1 MTTATKTKDEQ
12 TITNRCDHGKVKI
25 GSVFSRHSHGEVLII
40 DRMANNG
47 RGLAKLRN
55 SAGKVWEIGIDI
67 LEWEFSFADQFET
80 EETLSRTKVIEKLKE
95 HPGTAMT
102 IVFAKKVVAKDVAKA
117 LEEGKGSSTQ
127 KDWTAKIKGLL
138 EGPERTMV
146 GHHSLAFDEHQ
157 RLRFVEQKNAKS
169 GLPEARLVDLRT
181 LKSLVVDRVR
191 YTVKN

>member
-12 TITNRCDHGKVKI
+12 AIKNRCDHGKVKA
-25 GSVFSRHSHGEVLII
+25 GSIFSRHSHGEVLVI
-40 DRMANNG
+40 DRTANNG

-55 SAGKVWEIGIDI
+55 SAGKTWEIGIDI

-80 EETLSRTKVIEKLKE
+80 EETLSRTKTIEILKAN
-95 HPGTAMT
+95 PGTAMT
-102 IVFAKKVVAKDVAKA
+102 IVFSKKVVAKDVAKA

-138 EGPERTMV
+138 EGPERVMI
-146 GHHSLAFDEHQ
+146 GHHNLIFDEHQ
-157 RLRFVEQKNAKS
+157 RLRFVEQVNAKT

-191 YTVKN
+191 YTVK